1 MLACLLPI
9 CNPYHPCELLLVPNM
24 PVLLLVNI
32 CLDLFG
38 VEGLEVESPACSST
52 ASYRP

>member
-1 MLACLLPI
+1 
-9 CNPYHPCELLLVPNM
+9 M

-38 VEGLEVESPACSST
+38 VEGLEVDPACSFT
-52 ASYRP
+52 ASYHPKKDKVLLPQTFNLKIYIMKKK